1 MYRNN
6 FLDVNKASNTLTNN
20 EYRRFKIEIEAISK
34 EKDPYP
40 IMIFMKSTMEK
51 KAREKKDSYDY
62 KVSNLFDSYNIE
74 NKNLFDDLD
83 KIWDVC
89 YENIINPKKNLLES
103 IIDFYTNTN
112 NDTRYFY
119 DLLVKTYKK
128 QVCIYCCKFVEGLIN
143 G

>member
-1 MYRNN
+1 MYRNK

-62 KVSNLFDSYNIE
+62 KVSNLFNFYNIE

-112 NDTRYFY
+112 NDTRCFY

>member
-62 KVSNLFDSYNIE
+62 KVSNLFNFYNIE

-89 YENIINPKKNLLES
+89 YENIINSKKSLLSFMIAS
-103 IIDFYTNTN
+103 ITKTN
-112 NDTRYFY
+112 NDRFLYE
-119 DLLVKTYKK
+119 LLIETYKK
-128 QVCIYCCKFVEGLIN
+128 QVCIYCCKFVEVLIN

>member
-62 KVSNLFDSYNIE
+62 KVSNLFNFYNIE

>member
-6 FLDVNKASNTLTNN
+6 FLDVNKASNSLTNN

-62 KVSNLFDSYNIE
+62 KVSNLFNFYNIE